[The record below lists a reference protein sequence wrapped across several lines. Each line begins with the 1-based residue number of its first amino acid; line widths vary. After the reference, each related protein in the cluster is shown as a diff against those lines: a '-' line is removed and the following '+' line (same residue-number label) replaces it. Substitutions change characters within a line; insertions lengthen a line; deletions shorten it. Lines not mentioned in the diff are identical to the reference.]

1 LAAAS
6 EVWGL
11 DGRIPVSLTVK
22 CTLDGVAM
30 LSSSLSEVVRRS
42 WKLDIV
48 VWGRVNAKVL
58 LIACIFIGIREL
70 LESVI

>member
-1 LAAAS
+1 
-6 EVWGL
+6 
-11 DGRIPVSLTVK
+11 
-22 CTLDGVAM
+22 M